1 MLWKWKVRYGKVETS
16 YDESLICKSN
26 LSIHIK
32 IMESFLKNDK
42 ELPKSYYEQAI
53 IYLKN
58 GKTDQAILQA
68 QLAKRKL
75 NSLMKDDNVR
85 LLAENI
91 DLLLVEAYHKSKKS
105 EDALSIIEEIEI
117 SSDENK

>member
-1 MLWKWKVRYGKVETS
+1 
-16 YDESLICKSN
+16 
-26 LSIHIK
+26 
-32 IMESFLKNDK
+32 MESFLKNDK